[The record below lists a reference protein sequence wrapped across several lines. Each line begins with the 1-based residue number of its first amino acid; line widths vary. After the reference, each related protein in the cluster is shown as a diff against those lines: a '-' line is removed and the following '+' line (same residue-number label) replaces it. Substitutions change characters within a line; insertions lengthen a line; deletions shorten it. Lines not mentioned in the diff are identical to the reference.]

1 MSPCSGVNRSPYTL
15 YAVVTSEYCSAITL
29 PTPRAGNGPEAF
41 SSLAIFLPAAIAA
54 SRVARPFPISPTAER
69 GLHGALA
76 ALCTSKYFQNPKM
89 RPAEPLDPTFRFSG
103 GIQFVPVLLI
113 CLYGGW
119 YAGNTGKSGSLL
131 NPGLYSATFRRQTLE
146 EKVCFT

>member
-1 MSPCSGVNRSPYTL
+1 MSQRILVDGARFSQFFCAADNVISWAKVKRGAFLLGT
-15 YAVVTSEYCSAITL
+15 IFI
-29 PTPRAGNGPEAF
+29 F
-41 SSLAIFLPAAIAA
+41 SSANRTEFTVLF
-54 SRVARPFPISPTAER
+54 RDER

-119 YAGNTGKSGSLL
+119 YAGDTGKSGSLL